1 MAEENSGYLFTDY
14 KFMLNESEI
23 KTKKEKAEVFIYR
36 SGKSINGLSD
46 RQLLSYLGIIN
57 YILFL
62 ILNRYDCLKENNS
75 EENWRIGIKTEVL
88 HRLDSQPIEVQAA
101 ISSMEKYLLKNW
113 EGSYHSTK
121 TLLNM
126 RNCLAEEGLFE
137 FKAVKGARWGK
148 LNGVTGQGTATPPML
163 CNVDVAG
170 LVIYYKVLYDE
181 YCDRIERQSQF
192 NSTCDSAFGNL
203 PKHNGRF
210 VLDIYDAILDMMNG
224 IYDKLTIEL
233 SSEDVSTYLKPVVW
247 KWKRIKGMTRK
258 MWERMVYRDNGRV
271 HSHQTMVVPNFEL
284 VPY

>member
-1 MAEENSGYLFTDY
+1 
-14 KFMLNESEI
+14 
-23 KTKKEKAEVFIYR
+23 
-36 SGKSINGLSD
+36 
-46 RQLLSYLGIIN
+46 
-57 YILFL
+57 
-62 ILNRYDCLKENNS
+62 
-75 EENWRIGIKTEVL
+75 
-88 HRLDSQPIEVQAA
+88 
-101 ISSMEKYLLKNW
+101 
-113 EGSYHSTK
+113 
-121 TLLNM
+121 
-126 RNCLAEEGLFE
+126 
-137 FKAVKGARWGK
+137 
-148 LNGVTGQGTATPPML
+148 ML